1 MSVALYR
8 EEGRCLNP
16 ASVQAVKPARPS
28 QSPPHALAAVPLTVA
43 RLGRSA
49 TVAKPPSERNR
60 QTAAALSEAAAGTAE
75 ISCAARGPRR
85 IGPVPVSAGSGS
97 PPVMVSAPAI

>member
-1 MSVALYR
+1 MSVGLYR

-16 ASVQAVKPARPS
+16 ASVQAGKPARLG
-28 QSPPHALAAVPLTVA
+28 QSPSHALVAVPLTVA
-43 RLGRSA
+43 RLGRGA
-49 TVAKPPSERNR
+49 AAANPPEGNR
-60 QTAAALSEAAAGTAE
+60 QTAAALSEAAAATAG

-97 PPVMVSAPAI
+97 SPVMVSAPAI

>member
-16 ASVQAVKPARPS
+16 ASVQAGKPARPS
-28 QSPPHALAAVPLTVA
+28 QSPSHALVAVPLNVA
-43 RLGRSA
+43 RLGRGA
-49 TVAKPPSERNR
+49 AVANPPEGNR
-60 QTAAALSEAAAGTAE
+60 QTAAALSEAAAGTAG

-97 PPVMVSAPAI
+97 SPVMVSAPAI